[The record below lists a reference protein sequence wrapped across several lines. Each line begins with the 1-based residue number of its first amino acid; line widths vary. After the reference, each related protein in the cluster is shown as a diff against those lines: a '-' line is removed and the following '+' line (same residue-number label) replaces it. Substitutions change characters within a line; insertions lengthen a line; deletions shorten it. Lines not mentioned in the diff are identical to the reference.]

1 MNTKFLRGALVA
13 LALAGGG
20 AASAA
25 ASGAEYN
32 VLLVTLDTI
41 RTDRLSCYD
50 PKFVQTPRIDGLAA
64 NGALFERAFAHAPLT
79 LPSHTNILLG
89 LTSLAHGVNESN
101 KSIVP
106 GEFTTLAELLK
117 TNGYA
122 TAAFVSAFPLDSRFG
137 LTRGFDVY
145 DDAYPSRPGPGG
157 SFSERPAGKTVAA
170 ALSWLSVR
178 KEKWFCWVHLFDPHA
193 PYSPPEPYAS
203 RFEADPYSGEVA
215 YVDAE
220 LGKLLDEVAKG
231 EGLAKTLVV
240 LTGDHGEALGE
251 HGEMG
256 HGYFA
261 YNATIRVPLII
272 AGPGTKALRI
282 KDTVSHVDIFP
293 TVCEVL
299 GLDRPPSLQGE
310 SLAPFLRGKTV
321 KARPVYFESLE
332 ANLNRGWAPLR
343 GIIAE
348 GKKFI
353 DSPVP
358 ELYDL
363 EKDFAE
369 GTNMAPGTD
378 LQAFRKMLEDK
389 MKRDTSPLRE
399 EAVRRTDRET
409 RERLRSLGYASSP
422 VAPARKSYG
431 PEDDLKTLLPLE
443 QKVTLA
449 AKLESEGRV
458 AESVKL
464 LEDVI
469 AARKDYGR
477 AYDQLFRLYRSQGL
491 IDDGLAVLERAYAA
505 NPGNYVI
512 VSGYGVVLVQN
523 AKYVK
528 GAEILGKALGLFDRD
543 AEVWTNLGVAHARQ
557 GDFARAAQDFARAL
571 EIDPNDAAINDN
583 AGSFYFTKAVK
594 EKNAE
599 DLRKSREFFEKA
611 VASDPSLAPAY
622 NGLGGVLKI
631 MGKTDD
637 AVRNWQK
644 ALELDPKFAFPV
656 YNLILAYLEKG
667 EKAKAYEH
675 CQKYLIIRGKD
686 ITLEERN
693 EINALIQKC
702 R

>member
-1 MNTKFLRGALVA
+1 M
-13 LALAGGG
+13 
-20 AASAA
+20 
-25 ASGAEYN
+25 
-32 VLLVTLDTI
+32 
-41 RTDRLSCYD
+41 SCYD
-50 PKFVQTPRIDGLAA
+50 SKLVQTPHIDGLAA
-64 NGALFERAFAHAPLT
+64 NGALFERAFAHTPLT

-89 LTSLAHGVNESN
+89 LTPLAHGVNESN

-145 DDAYPSRPGPGG
+145 DDAYPSRPAAGEAY
-157 SFSERPAGKTVAA
+157 SERPAGKTVAA
-170 ALSWLSVR
+170 ALRWLAGR
-178 KEKWFCWVHLFDPHA
+178 KEKWFCWVHLWDPHA
-193 PYSPPEPYAS
+193 PYAPPEPYAS
-203 RFEADPYSGEVA
+203 RFKTDPYSGEVA

-231 EGLAKTLVV
+231 EGLANTLVV

-251 HGEMG
+251 HGETG

-261 YNATIRVPLII
+261 YNTTIRIPLII
-272 AGPGTKALRI
+272 AGPGTKALRV
-282 KDTVSHVDIFP
+282 KETVSHVDIFP

-299 GLDRPPSLQGE
+299 GLDKPLSLQGE
-310 SLAPFLRGKTV
+310 SLAPYFKGKAV

-343 GIIAE
+343 GIIAA

-353 DSPVP
+353 DSPIP

-363 EKDFAE
+363 DKDFGEA
-369 GTNMAPGTD
+369 TNMASGTD
-378 LQAFRKMLEDK
+378 LQPYRKSLEDK
-389 MKRDTSPLRE
+389 MKRDSSPVRD

-422 VAPARKSYG
+422 VAPVLKSYG
-431 PEDDLKTLLPLE
+431 AADDLKTLLPLE
-443 QKVTLA
+443 QKVMLA

-512 VSGYGVVLVQN
+512 VSGYGVILVQN
-523 AKYVK
+523 EKYLK
-528 GAEILGKALGLFDRD
+528 GVEILEKALGLFDRD
-543 AEVWTNLGVAHARQ
+543 AEVWTNLGVAHARR

-571 EIDPNDAAINDN
+571 EIDPNDPTINDN
-583 AGSFYFTKAVK
+583 AGAFYFTKVVK

-611 VASDPSLAPAY
+611 VAADPALASAY
-622 NGLGGVLKI
+622 NGLGGVLRI
-631 MGKTDD
+631 MGRTDD
-637 AVRNWQK
+637 AVRNWEK
-644 ALELDPKFAFPV
+644 AYELDPKFAFPV

>member
-1 MNTKFLRGALVA
+1 MNTKFLTASLVA
-13 LALAGGG
+13 LIAIGWAGAPDATG
-20 AASAA
+20 ADS
-25 ASGAEYN
+25 N

-41 RTDRLSCYD
+41 RTDRLSCYGS
-50 PKFVQTPRIDGLAA
+50 KVVQTPRIDWLAA
-64 NGALFERAFAHAPLT
+64 HGALFERAFAHAPLT

-89 LTSLAHGVNESN
+89 MTPLAHGVNESN

-117 TNGYA
+117 TKGYA

-145 DDAYPSRPGPGG
+145 DDAYPSKAGPGE
-157 SFSERPAGKTVAA
+157 SFSERPAGETVAA
-170 ALSWLSVR
+170 ALRWLSGR
-178 KEKWFCWVHLFDPHA
+178 KEKWFCWVHLWDPHL
-193 PYSPPEPYAS
+193 PYAPPEPFAS
-203 RFEADPYSGEVA
+203 RFKADPYSGEVA

-220 LGKLLDEVAKG
+220 LGKLLDEIDKG
-231 EGLAKTLVV
+231 GGLGKTLVV

-261 YNATIRVPLII
+261 YNVTIRIPLII
-272 AGPGTKALRI
+272 AAPGMKGVRVTEM
-282 KDTVSHVDIFP
+282 VSHVDIFP
-293 TVCEVL
+293 TVCEIL
-299 GLDRPPSLQGE
+299 GLDGPPSLHGE

-321 KARPVYFESLE
+321 KARPIYFESLE
-332 ANLNRGWAPLR
+332 ANINRGWAPLR

-353 DSPVP
+353 DSPIP

-369 GTNMAPGTD
+369 GTNLAPGTD
-378 LQAFRKMLEDK
+378 LQPYRKILNDK
-389 MKRDTSPLRE
+389 MKRDASPLRN
-399 EAVRRTDRET
+399 EAVRRTDQET
-409 RERLRSLGYASSP
+409 RERLRSLGYASSAVGP
-422 VAPARKSYG
+422 VRNSYG
-431 PEDDLKTLLPLE
+431 PADDLKTLLPLE

-449 AKLESEGRV
+449 LKLERDGRV

-477 AYDQLFRLYRSQGL
+477 AYDQLFRLYRSRGML
-491 IDDGLAVLERAYAA
+491 DDGLAVLERAYAA
-505 NPGNYVI
+505 NPANYVI

-523 AKYVK
+523 SKTAK
-528 GAEILGKALGLFDRD
+528 GIEILEKALGLFDRD
-543 AEVWTNLGVAHARQ
+543 AEVWTNLGIAYARQ
-557 GDFARAAQDFARAL
+557 GDFGRAAQDFARAL
-571 EIDPNDAAINDN
+571 EIDPNDPSINDD

-594 EKNAE
+594 DKSAE
-599 DLRKSREFFEKA
+599 DLQKSKEFFEKA
-611 VASDPSLAPAY
+611 VAADPALASAY

-631 MGKTDD
+631 LGRTDD
-637 AVRNWQK
+637 AVRNWEK
-644 ALELDPKFAFPV
+644 AHELDPQFAFPV
-656 YNLILAYLEKG
+656 YNLALAYLEKG
-667 EKAKAYEH
+667 EKAKAYEN
-675 CQKYLIIRGKD
+675 CQKYLIIRGKN

-693 EINALIQKC
+693 EINALIRKC

>member
-1 MNTKFLRGALVA
+1 V
-13 LALAGGG
+13 LAVVGGG
-20 AASAA
+20 AASASA
-25 ASGAEYN
+25 AGTDYN

-41 RTDRLSCYD
+41 RTDRLSCYGS
-50 PKFVQTPRIDGLAA
+50 KFVQTPRIDGLAA
-64 NGALFERAFAHAPLT
+64 NGALFERAFAHVPLT

-89 LTSLAHGVNESN
+89 MTPLAHGVNESN
-101 KSIVP
+101 KSVVP
-106 GEFTTLAELLK
+106 GGFITLAEILK
-117 TNGYA
+117 KSGYA

-145 DDAYPSRPGPGG
+145 DDAYPSRPGAGEA
-157 SFSERPAGKTVAA
+157 FSERPAGKTVAA
-170 ALSWLSVR
+170 ALRWLSGR
-178 KEKWFCWVHLFDPHA
+178 KGKWFCWVHLWDPHA
-193 PYSPPEPYAS
+193 PYAPPEPYAS
-203 RFEADPYSGEVA
+203 RFKADPYSGEVA

-220 LGKLLDEVAKG
+220 LGRLLDEVAKG
-231 EGLAKTLVV
+231 EGRANTLVV

-251 HGEMG
+251 HGETG

-272 AGPGTKALRI
+272 AGAGTKALRV

-348 GKKFI
+348 GKKYI
-353 DSPVP
+353 DSPIP

-369 GTNMAPGTD
+369 ETNMAPGTD
-378 LQAFRKMLEDK
+378 LQAFRIMLEDK
-389 MKRDTSPLRE
+389 MKRDASPLRD

-409 RERLRSLGYASSP
+409 RERLRSLGYTASP
-422 VAPARKSYG
+422 VAPAGKAYG
-431 PEDDLKTLLPLE
+431 PADDLKTLLPLE

-449 AKLESEGRV
+449 ARLESDGRV

-464 LEDVI
+464 LVDVI

-523 AKYVK
+523 AKYAK
-528 GAEILGKALGLFDRD
+528 GVEILEKALGLFDQD
-543 AEVWTNLGVAHARQ
+543 AEVWTNLGVAHT
-557 GDFARAAQDFARAL
+557 GLGNFAQAAQDFARAL
-571 EIDPNDAAINDN
+571 SIDPNDPAINDN
-583 AGSFYFTKAVK
+583 AGSFYFAKAVK

-599 DLRKSREFFEKA
+599 DLRKSGEFFEKA
-611 VASDPSLAPAY
+611 VAADPGLASAY

-637 AVRNWQK
+637 AVRNWEK

-667 EKAKAYEH
+667 EKTRAYEH
-675 CQKYLIIRGKD
+675 CQKYLIIRGKE
-686 ITLEERN
+686 ITLGERN

>member
-1 MNTKFLRGALVA
+1 MNTKLLAGALVA
-13 LALAGGG
+13 LVVAGGG

-25 ASGAEYN
+25 ASVAEHN
-32 VLLVTLDTI
+32 VLLVTIDTI

-50 PKFVQTPRIDGLAA
+50 PKFVQTPRIDRLAA
-64 NGALFERAFAHAPLT
+64 NGALFERAFAHVPLT
-79 LPSHTNILLG
+79 LPSHTSILLG
-89 LTSLAHGVNESN
+89 VTPLAHGVNESN
-101 KSIVP
+101 KSVVP
-106 GEFTTLAELLK
+106 GGFITLAEILK
-117 TNGYA
+117 KSGYA

-145 DDAYPSRPGPGG
+145 DDAYPSRPAAGEAY
-157 SFSERPAGKTVAA
+157 SERPAGKTVAA
-170 ALSWLSVR
+170 ALRWLSGR
-178 KEKWFCWVHLFDPHA
+178 KEKWFCWVHLWDPHA
-193 PYSPPEPYAS
+193 PYAPPEPYAS
-203 RFEADPYSGEVA
+203 RFKTDPYSGEVA

-231 EGLAKTLVV
+231 EGRTNTLVV

-251 HGEMG
+251 HGETG

-272 AGPGTKALRI
+272 AGLGTKALRV
-282 KDTVSHVDIFP
+282 KEMVSHVDIFP

-299 GLDRPPSLQGE
+299 GLDRPPSLHGE

-348 GKKFI
+348 GKKYI
-353 DSPVP
+353 ESPIP

-369 GTNMAPGTD
+369 GTNMASGTD
-378 LQAFRKMLEDK
+378 LQAFRKMLDDK
-389 MKRDTSPLRE
+389 MRRDASPVRD

-422 VAPARKSYG
+422 VAPVRKSYG

-443 QKVTLA
+443 QKVMLA
-449 AKLESEGRV
+449 AKMESEGRV

-464 LEDVI
+464 LEEVI
-469 AARKDYGR
+469 AARKDFGR
-477 AYDQLFRLYRSQGL
+477 AYDQLFRLYRSKSL
-491 IDDGLAVLERAYAA
+491 IDDGLAVLDRAYTA

-512 VSGYGVVLVQN
+512 VSGYGVILVQN

-528 GAEILGKALGLFDRD
+528 GAEILGKALGLFDQD
-543 AEVWTNLGVAHARQ
+543 AEVWTNLGIAHARL
-557 GDFARAAQDFARAL
+557 GDFARAAQEFSRAL
-571 EIDPNDAAINDN
+571 EIDPNDPAINDN

-599 DLRKSREFFEKA
+599 DLRKSGEFFEKA
-611 VASDPSLAPAY
+611 IAADPALASAY

-637 AVRNWQK
+637 AVRNWEK
-644 ALELDPKFAFPV
+644 AHEFDPKFAFPV
-656 YNLILAYLEKG
+656 YNLIYAYLEKG

-675 CQKYLIIRGKD
+675 CRKYLIIRGKD

-693 EINALIQKC
+693 EIAALIQKC

>member
-1 MNTKFLRGALVA
+1 MNTKFLNTVLAALV
-13 LALAGGG
+13 LVGGG
-20 AASAA
+20 GVLAA
-25 ASGAEYN
+25 AGTDHN
-32 VLLVTLDTI
+32 ILLVTIDTI
-41 RTDRLSCYD
+41 RTDRLSCYGS
-50 PKFVQTPRIDGLAA
+50 KLVQTPRIDGLAA
-64 NGALFERAFAHAPLT
+64 HGALFERAFAHAPLT

-89 LTSLAHGVNESN
+89 LTPLAHGVNESN

-117 TNGYA
+117 KSGYA

-145 DDAYPSRPGPGG
+145 DDNYPSRPAAGEAY
-157 SFSERPAGKTVAA
+157 SERPAGKTVAA
-170 ALSWLSVR
+170 ALRWLAGR
-178 KEKWFCWVHLFDPHA
+178 KEKWFCWVHLWDPHM
-193 PYSPPEPYAS
+193 PYAPPEPYAG
-203 RFEADPYSGEVA
+203 RFKTDPYSGEVA

-231 EGLAKTLVV
+231 GGLAGTVV
-240 LTGDHGEALGE
+240 FLTGDHGEALGE
-251 HGEMG
+251 HGETG

-261 YNATIRVPLII
+261 YNSTIRVPLII
-272 AGPGTKALRI
+272 AGPGTEARRV
-282 KDTVSHVDIFP
+282 KDAVSHVDIFP
-293 TVCEVL
+293 TVCAVL
-299 GLDRPPSLQGE
+299 GLERPPSLHGE
-310 SLAPFLRGKTV
+310 SLAPFLSGKTV
-321 KARPVYFESLE
+321 KARPIYFESLE
-332 ANLNRGWAPLR
+332 ANLNRGWAPIR

-353 DSPVP
+353 DSPIP

-363 EKDFAE
+363 EKDLGE
-369 GTNMAPGTD
+369 ETNMAPGTD
-378 LQAFRKMLEDK
+378 LRVFRKLLEDK
-389 MKRDTSPLRE
+389 MKQDASPLRD

-422 VAPARKSYG
+422 VGPVRSSFGPA
-431 PEDDLKTLLPLE
+431 DDLKTLLPLE

-449 AKLESEGRV
+449 ARLEGEGKV

-477 AYDQLFRLYRSQGL
+477 AYDHLFRLYRSQGL
-491 IDDGLAVLERAYAA
+491 IEDGLAVLERAYTA

-528 GAEILGKALGLFDRD
+528 GVEILERALGLFDQD
-543 AEVWTNLGVAHARQ
+543 AEVWTNLGVAHTRL
-557 GDFARAAQDFARAL
+557 GDFVRAAQDFTRAL
-571 EIDPNDAAINDN
+571 EIDPNDPTINDN
-583 AGSFYFTKAVK
+583 AGSFYFSKAVK

-599 DLRKSREFFEKA
+599 DLRKSKGFFEKA
-611 VASDPSLAPAY
+611 VAADPALASAY

-631 MGKTDD
+631 MGRTDD
-637 AVRNWQK
+637 AVRNWEK

-656 YNLILAYLEKG
+656 YNLILAYLERG
-667 EKAKAYEH
+667 EKTKAYEY
-675 CQKYLIIRGKD
+675 CQKYLIIRGKA

-693 EINALIQKC
+693 EINTLIQKC

>member
-1 MNTKFLRGALVA
+1 
-13 LALAGGG
+13 
-20 AASAA
+20 
-25 ASGAEYN
+25 
-32 VLLVTLDTI
+32 VTLDTI
-41 RTDRLSCYD
+41 RTDRLSCYGS
-50 PKFVQTPRIDGLAA
+50 KFVQTPRIDGLAA
-64 NGALFERAFAHAPLT
+64 NGALFERAFAHVPLT

-89 LTSLAHGVNESN
+89 MTPLAHGVNESN
-101 KSIVP
+101 KSVVP
-106 GEFTTLAELLK
+106 GGFITLAEILK
-117 TNGYA
+117 KSGYA

-145 DDAYPSRPGPGG
+145 DDAYPSRPGAGEA
-157 SFSERPAGKTVAA
+157 FSERPAGKTVAA
-170 ALSWLSVR
+170 ALRWLSGR
-178 KEKWFCWVHLFDPHA
+178 KGKWFCWVHLWDPHA
-193 PYSPPEPYAS
+193 PYAPPEPYAS
-203 RFEADPYSGEVA
+203 RFKADPYSGEVA

-220 LGKLLDEVAKG
+220 LGRLLDEVAKG
-231 EGLAKTLVV
+231 EGRANTLVV

-251 HGEMG
+251 HGETG

-272 AGPGTKALRI
+272 AGAGTKALRV

-348 GKKFI
+348 GKKYI
-353 DSPVP
+353 DSPIP

-369 GTNMAPGTD
+369 ETNMAPGTD
-378 LQAFRKMLEDK
+378 LQAFRIMLEDK
-389 MKRDTSPLRE
+389 MKRDASPLRD

-409 RERLRSLGYASSP
+409 RERLRSLGYAASP
-422 VAPARKSYG
+422 VAPAGKAYG
-431 PEDDLKTLLPLE
+431 PADDLKTLLPLE

-449 AKLESEGRV
+449 ARLESDGRV

-464 LEDVI
+464 LVDVI

-523 AKYVK
+523 AKYAK
-528 GAEILGKALGLFDRD
+528 GVEILEKALGLFDQD
-543 AEVWTNLGVAHARQ
+543 AEVWTNLGVAHT
-557 GDFARAAQDFARAL
+557 GLGNFAQAAQDFARAL
-571 EIDPNDAAINDN
+571 SIDPNDPAINDN
-583 AGSFYFTKAVK
+583 AGSFYFAKAVK

-599 DLRKSREFFEKA
+599 DLRKAGEFFEKS
-611 VASDPSLAPAY
+611 VAADPGLASAY

-637 AVRNWQK
+637 AVRNWEK

-667 EKAKAYEH
+667 EKTRAYEH
-675 CQKYLIIRGKD
+675 CQKYLIIRGKE

>member
-1 MNTKFLRGALVA
+1 MNTKFLTAALIA
-13 LALAGGG
+13 LAVVGG
-20 AASAA
+20 AWVPAA
-25 ASGAEYN
+25 AGAEQN

-41 RTDRLSCYD
+41 RTDRLSCYGS
-50 PKFVQTPRIDGLAA
+50 KLVRTPSIDGLAA
-64 NGALFERAFAHAPLT
+64 RGALFERAFSHAPLT

-117 TNGYA
+117 KSGYA

-145 DDAYPSRPGPGG
+145 DDSYPARPAAGEAY
-157 SFSERPAGKTVAA
+157 SERPAGKTVAA
-170 ALSWLSVR
+170 ALRWLAGR
-178 KEKWFCWVHLFDPHA
+178 KGKWFCWVHLWDPHA
-193 PYSPPEPYAS
+193 PYAPPEPYAS
-203 RFEADPYSGEVA
+203 RFKTDPYSGEVA

-220 LGKLLDEVAKG
+220 LGKLLGEVAKG
-231 EGLAKTLVV
+231 EGRTDTLVV

-251 HGEMG
+251 HGETG

-261 YNATIRVPLII
+261 YNVTIRVPLII
-272 AGPGTKALRI
+272 AGPGTESLRI
-282 KDTVSHVDIFP
+282 KDAVSHVDIFP
-293 TVCEVL
+293 TVCELL
-299 GLDRPPSLQGE
+299 GLVRPPSLHGE

-321 KARPVYFESLE
+321 KTRPIYFESLE
-332 ANLNRGWAPLR
+332 ANINRGWAPIR
-343 GIIAE
+343 GLIAE

-353 DSPVP
+353 DSPIP

-363 EKDFAE
+363 EKDFGE
-369 GTNMAPGTD
+369 ETNLAPGTD
-378 LQAFRKMLEDK
+378 LRPFRKMLEDK
-389 MKRDTSPLRE
+389 TKRDTSPLRE
-399 EAVRRTDRET
+399 EAVRKTDRET

-422 VAPARKSYG
+422 VASVLNSYG
-431 PEDDLKTLLPLE
+431 PADDLKTLLPLE

-449 AKLESEGRV
+449 ARLESEGRV

-477 AYDQLFRLYRSQGL
+477 AYDQLFRLYRSKGL
-491 IDDGLAVLERAYAA
+491 IEDGLSVLERAYSA
-505 NPGNYVI
+505 NPGNFVI

-528 GAEILGKALGLFDRD
+528 GIEILEKALGLYDRD
-543 AEVWTNLGVAHARQ
+543 AEVWTNLGVAHTRQ
-557 GDFARAAQDFARAL
+557 GDFARAAQDFTRAL
-571 EIDPNDAAINDN
+571 EIDPNDPAINDN
-583 AGSFYFTKAVK
+583 TGAFYFTKSVK
-594 EKNAE
+594 EKNAD
-599 DLRKSREFFEKA
+599 DLRKSKDYFEKA
-611 VASDPSLAPAY
+611 AAADPALASAY

-631 MGKTDD
+631 MGRTDD
-637 AVRNWQK
+637 AVRNWEK
-644 ALELDPKFAFPV
+644 ACELDPKFAFPF

>member
-1 MNTKFLRGALVA
+1 V
-13 LALAGGG
+13 LAVVGGG
-20 AASAA
+20 AASASA
-25 ASGAEYN
+25 AGTDYN

-41 RTDRLSCYD
+41 RTDRLSCYGS
-50 PKFVQTPRIDGLAA
+50 KFVQTPRIDGLAA
-64 NGALFERAFAHAPLT
+64 NGALFERAFAHVPLT

-89 LTSLAHGVNESN
+89 VTPLAHGVNESN
-101 KSIVP
+101 KSVVP
-106 GEFTTLAELLK
+106 GGFITLAEILK
-117 TNGYA
+117 KSGYA

-145 DDAYPSRPGPGG
+145 DDAYPARPGAGEA
-157 SFSERPAGKTVAA
+157 FSERPAGKTVAA
-170 ALSWLSVR
+170 ALRWLSGR
-178 KEKWFCWVHLFDPHA
+178 KGKWFCWVHLWDPHA
-193 PYSPPEPYAS
+193 PYAPPEPYAS
-203 RFEADPYSGEVA
+203 RFKADPYSGEVA

-220 LGKLLDEVAKG
+220 LGRLLDEVAKG
-231 EGLAKTLVV
+231 GGLGNTLVV

-251 HGEMG
+251 HGETG

-272 AGPGTKALRI
+272 AGPGTEALRI
-282 KDTVSHVDIFP
+282 KDAVSHVDIFP

-310 SLAPFLRGKTV
+310 SLAPFLKGKTV

-348 GKKFI
+348 GKKYI
-353 DSPVP
+353 DSPIP

-369 GTNMAPGTD
+369 ETNMAPGTD

-389 MKRDTSPLRE
+389 MKRDASPLRD

-422 VAPARKSYG
+422 IAAVRNSYG
-431 PEDDLKTLLPLE
+431 PADDLKTLLPLE

-449 AKLESEGRV
+449 ARLESEGRV

-477 AYDQLFRLYRSQGL
+477 AYDLLFRLYRSQGL

-523 AKYVK
+523 AKYAK
-528 GAEILGKALGLFDRD
+528 GVEILEKALGLFDQD
-543 AEVWTNLGVAHARQ
+543 AEVWTNLGVAHT
-557 GDFARAAQDFARAL
+557 GLGNFAQAAQDFARAL
-571 EIDPNDAAINDN
+571 SIDPNDPAINDN
-583 AGSFYFTKAVK
+583 AGSFYFAKAVK

-599 DLRKSREFFEKA
+599 DLRKAGEFFEKS
-611 VASDPSLAPAY
+611 VAADPGLASAY

-637 AVRNWQK
+637 AVRNWEK

-667 EKAKAYEH
+667 EKTRAYEH
-675 CQKYLIIRGKD
+675 CQKYLIIRGKE

>member
-1 MNTKFLRGALVA
+1 MNTKFLMASLAALIVIA
-13 LALAGGG
+13 GG
-20 AASAA
+20 AAPFAA
-25 ASGAEYN
+25 AADDN
-32 VLLVTLDTI
+32 VLLVTIDTI
-41 RTDRLSCYD
+41 RTDRLSCYGS
-50 PKFVQTPRIDGLAA
+50 KFVQTPRIDGLAA
-64 NGALFERAFAHAPLT
+64 HGALFERAFAHAPLT

-89 LTSLAHGVNESN
+89 LTPLAHGVNESN

-117 TNGYA
+117 KSGYA

-145 DDAYPSRPGPGG
+145 DDAYPSKPAAGEAY
-157 SFSERPAGKTVAA
+157 SERSAGKTVAA
-170 ALSWLSVR
+170 ALRWLSGR
-178 KEKWFCWVHLFDPHA
+178 KEKWFCWVHLWDPHM
-193 PYSPPEPYAS
+193 PYAPPEPYAS
-203 RFEADPYSGEVA
+203 RFETDPYSGEVA

-231 EGLAKTLVV
+231 EGLADTLVV

-251 HGEMG
+251 HGETG

-261 YNATIRVPLII
+261 YNTTIRVPLII
-272 AGPGTKALRI
+272 AGPGTEALRV
-282 KDTVSHVDIFP
+282 KETVSHVDIFP

-299 GLDRPPSLQGE
+299 GLDKPPTLHGE

-321 KARPVYFESLE
+321 KARPIYFESLE
-332 ANLNRGWAPLR
+332 ANLNRGWAPIR

-353 DSPVP
+353 DSPIP

-363 EKDFAE
+363 EKDLGE
-369 GTNMAPGTD
+369 ETNMAPGTD
-378 LQAFRKMLEDK
+378 LRTFRKVLEDK
-389 MKRDTSPLRE
+389 MKRDASPVRD
-399 EAVRRTDRET
+399 EAVRRIDRET
-409 RERLRSLGYASSP
+409 RERLRSLGYASSAGGP
-422 VAPARKSYG
+422 VSKSYG
-431 PEDDLKTLLPLE
+431 PADDLKTLLPLE
-443 QKVTLA
+443 QKVMLA
-449 AKLESEGRV
+449 ARLEIEGRV

-477 AYDQLFRLYRSQGL
+477 AYDQLFRLYRSRGL

-505 NPGNYVI
+505 NPANYVI

-523 AKYVK
+523 AKTAK
-528 GAEILGKALGLFDRD
+528 GIEVLEKSLGLFDRD
-543 AEVWTNLGVAHARQ
+543 AEVWTNLGIAYARQ
-557 GDFARAAQDFARAL
+557 GDFGRAAQDFARAL
-571 EIDPNDAAINDN
+571 EIDPNDPSINDD
-583 AGSFYFTKAVK
+583 AGAFYFTKAVK
-594 EKNAE
+594 DKNAE
-599 DLRKSREFFEKA
+599 DLRKSKEYFEKA
-611 VASDPSLAPAY
+611 VTADPALASAY

-631 MGKTDD
+631 MGRTDD
-637 AVRNWQK
+637 AVRNWEK
-644 ALELDPKFAFPV
+644 AHELDPQFAFPV
-656 YNLILAYLEKG
+656 YNLALAYLEKG
-667 EKAKAYEH
+667 EKAKAYEQ
-675 CQKYLIIRGKD
+675 CQTYLIIRGKN

>member
-1 MNTKFLRGALVA
+1 MNTKFLAGALVA
-13 LALAGGG
+13 LAVVGGG

-25 ASGAEYN
+25 AAGTDYN

-41 RTDRLSCYD
+41 RTDRLSCYGS
-50 PKFVQTPRIDGLAA
+50 KFVQTPRIDGLAA
-64 NGALFERAFAHAPLT
+64 NGALFERAFAHVPLT

-89 LTSLAHGVNESN
+89 VTPLAHGVNESN
-101 KSIVP
+101 KSVVP
-106 GEFTTLAELLK
+106 GGFITLAEILK
-117 TNGYA
+117 KSGYA

-145 DDAYPSRPGPGG
+145 DDAYPSRPGAGEA
-157 SFSERPAGKTVAA
+157 FSERPAGKTVAA
-170 ALSWLSVR
+170 ALRWLSGR
-178 KEKWFCWVHLFDPHA
+178 KGKWFCWVHLWDPHA
-193 PYSPPEPYAS
+193 PYAPPEPYAS
-203 RFEADPYSGEVA
+203 RFKADPYSGEVA

-220 LGKLLDEVAKG
+220 LGRLLDEVAKG
-231 EGLAKTLVV
+231 EGLGNTLVV

-251 HGEMG
+251 HGETG

-272 AGPGTKALRI
+272 VGPGTKALRV

-293 TVCEVL
+293 TVCEIL

-348 GKKFI
+348 GKKYI
-353 DSPVP
+353 DSPIP

-369 GTNMAPGTD
+369 ETNMAPGTE

-389 MKRDTSPLRE
+389 IKRDASPLRD

-409 RERLRSLGYASSP
+409 RERLRSLGYAASP
-422 VAPARKSYG
+422 VAQAGKDYG
-431 PEDDLKTLLPLE
+431 PADDLKTLLPLE

-464 LEDVI
+464 LENVI

-477 AYDQLFRLYRSQGL
+477 AYDQLFRLYRSKGL
-491 IDDGLAVLERAYAA
+491 IEDGLSVLERAYSA

-523 AKYVK
+523 AKYAK
-528 GAEILGKALGLFDRD
+528 GAEILEKALGLFDQD
-543 AEVWTNLGVAHARQ
+543 AEVWTNLGVAHT
-557 GDFARAAQDFARAL
+557 GLGNFARAAQDFARAL
-571 EIDPNDAAINDN
+571 SIDPNDPAINDN
-583 AGSFYFTKAVK
+583 AGAFYFTRAVK

-599 DLRKSREFFEKA
+599 DLRKSGEFFEKA
-611 VASDPSLAPAY
+611 IAADPRLASAY

-637 AVRNWQK
+637 AVRNWEK

-656 YNLILAYLEKG
+656 YNLIPAYLEKG
-667 EKAKAYEH
+667 EKTRAYEH
-675 CQKYLIIRGKD
+675 CQRYLIIRGKE

-693 EINALIQKC
+693 EINAFIQKC

>member
-1 MNTKFLRGALVA
+1 
-13 LALAGGG
+13 
-20 AASAA
+20 
-25 ASGAEYN
+25 
-32 VLLVTLDTI
+32 
-41 RTDRLSCYD
+41 
-50 PKFVQTPRIDGLAA
+50 
-64 NGALFERAFAHAPLT
+64 
-79 LPSHTNILLG
+79 
-89 LTSLAHGVNESN
+89 
-101 KSIVP
+101 
-106 GEFTTLAELLK
+106 LAELLK
-117 TNGYA
+117 TKGYA

-145 DDAYPSRPGPGG
+145 DDAYPSKAGPGE
-157 SFSERPAGKTVAA
+157 SFSERPAGETVAA
-170 ALSWLSVR
+170 VLRWLSGR
-178 KEKWFCWVHLFDPHA
+178 KDKWFCWVHLWDPHA
-193 PYSPPEPYAS
+193 PYAPPEPYAS
-203 RFEADPYSGEVA
+203 RFKTDPYSGEVA

-231 EGLAKTLVV
+231 EGLANTLVV

-261 YNATIRVPLII
+261 YNTTIQIPLII
-272 AGPGTKALRI
+272 AGPGTKALRV
-282 KDTVSHVDIFP
+282 KDMVSHVDIFP

-299 GLDRPPSLQGE
+299 GLDGPPSLQGE
-310 SLAPFLRGKTV
+310 SLGPFLKGKSV

-332 ANLNRGWAPLR
+332 ANINRGWAPLR
-343 GIIAE
+343 GIIAA
-348 GKKFI
+348 GKKYI
-353 DSPVP
+353 DSPIP

-363 EKDFAE
+363 DKDFGEA
-369 GTNMAPGTD
+369 TNMASGTD
-378 LQAFRKMLEDK
+378 LQPYRKSLEDK
-389 MKRDTSPLRE
+389 MKRDSSALRD
-399 EAVRRTDRET
+399 EALRRTDRET

-422 VAPARKSYG
+422 VAPVRKSYG

-464 LEDVI
+464 LTDII
-469 AARKDYGR
+469 AARKDFGR

-512 VSGYGVVLVQN
+512 VSGYGVHLVQTEKY
-523 AKYVK
+523 AKGLEV
-528 GAEILGKALGLFDRD
+528 LGKALGLFDRD
-543 AEVWTNLGVAHARQ
+543 AEVWMHLGVAHARR
-557 GDFARAAQDFARAL
+557 GDFAQAAQDFSRAL
-571 EIDPNDAAINDN
+571 EIDPNDPAINDN

-594 EKNAE
+594 EKSAE
-599 DLRKSREFFEKA
+599 DLQKSMAFFEKA
-611 VASDPSLAPAY
+611 AAADPSLASAF

-631 MGKTDD
+631 LGRTDD
-637 AVRNWQK
+637 AIRNWEK
-644 ALELDPKFAFPV
+644 AYALDPKFVFPV

>member
-1 MNTKFLRGALVA
+1 MKKIFLTAALAALVVVC
-13 LALAGGG
+13 GGG
-20 AASAA
+20 AAPATA
-25 ASGAEYN
+25 GTDQN
-32 VLLVTLDTI
+32 VLLVTIDTI
-41 RTDRLSCYD
+41 RTDRLSCYGSKLV
-50 PKFVQTPRIDGLAA
+50 PTPRIDALAA
-64 NGALFERAFAHAPLT
+64 KGALFERAFAHAPLT
-79 LPSHTNILLG
+79 LPSHTTILLG
-89 LTSLAHGVNESN
+89 LTPLAHGVNESN

-106 GEFTTLAELLK
+106 GKFVTLAELLK
-117 TNGYA
+117 KNGYA

-145 DDAYPSRPGPGG
+145 DDAYPARPIAGEAY
-157 SFSERPAGKTVAA
+157 SERPAGKTVAA
-170 ALSWLSVR
+170 ALRWLAGR
-178 KEKWFCWVHLFDPHA
+178 KGKWFCWVHLWDPHA
-193 PYSPPEPYAS
+193 PYAPPEPYAS
-203 RFEADPYSGEVA
+203 RFKTDPYSGEVA

-220 LGKLLDEVAKG
+220 LGRLLDEVAKG
-231 EGLAKTLVV
+231 EGLGNTLVV

-261 YNATIRVPLII
+261 YNTTIRIPLII
-272 AGPGTKALRI
+272 DGPGTKPLRV
-282 KDTVSHVDIFP
+282 KEMVSHVDIFP
-293 TVCEVL
+293 TICEVL
-299 GLDRPPSLQGE
+299 GLDPPPSLQGE

-321 KARPVYFESLE
+321 KARPIYFESLE
-332 ANLNRGWAPLR
+332 ANLNRGWAPIR

-353 DSPVP
+353 DSPIP

-363 EKDFAE
+363 EKDFGE
-369 GTNMAPGTD
+369 ETNMAPGTD
-378 LQAFRKMLEDK
+378 LQAFRKSLEDK
-389 MKRDTSPLRE
+389 MKRDASPVRD
-399 EAVRRTDRET
+399 EAVRKTDRET

-422 VAPARKSYG
+422 VGPVRTSYG
-431 PEDDLKTLLPLE
+431 PADDLKTLLPLE

-449 AKLESEGRV
+449 VKLERDGGT

-464 LEDVI
+464 LEEVI

-477 AYDQLFRLYRSQGL
+477 AYDQLFRLYRSRGM

-512 VSGYGVVLVQN
+512 VSGYGVVLVQS

-528 GAEILGKALGLFDRD
+528 GIEILEKALGLFDRD
-543 AEVWTNLGVAHARQ
+543 AEVWRNLGIAHAQQ
-557 GDFARAAQDFARAL
+557 GDLSRAAQDFARAL
-571 EIDPNDAAINDN
+571 EIDPNDPSINDN
-583 AGSFYFTKAVK
+583 AGAFYFTKAVK
-594 EKNAE
+594 EKSAE
-599 DLRKSREFFEKA
+599 DLRKSKDYFEKA
-611 VASDPSLAPAY
+611 AAADPALASAY

-631 MGKTDD
+631 MGRADD
-637 AVRNWQK
+637 AVRNWEK
-644 ALELDPKFAFPV
+644 AHELDPKFAFPV

-667 EKAKAYEH
+667 EKARAYEH
-675 CQKYLIIRGKD
+675 CQKYLIIRGRY